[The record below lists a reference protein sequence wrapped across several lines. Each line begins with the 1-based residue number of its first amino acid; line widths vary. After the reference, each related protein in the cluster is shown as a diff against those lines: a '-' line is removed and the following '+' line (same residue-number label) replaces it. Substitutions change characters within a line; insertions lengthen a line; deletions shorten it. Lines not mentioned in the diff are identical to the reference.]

1 MICKVCKTEFYGRK
15 DKIFCSNK
23 CKNEY
28 HLTLRAFT
36 KETAYPLDRI
46 LHRNRSILLEI
57 MGPRSAKKIVKRL
70 ELVKK
75 KFQFKF
81 ITHYNINS
89 KGKTYNHV
97 YDFAW
102 MEFSDDE
109 VLIIRQK
116 KQWLPKD

>member
-1 MICKVCKTEFYGRK
+1 
-15 DKIFCSNK
+15 
-23 CKNEY
+23 
-28 HLTLRAFT
+28 LRAAT
-36 KETAYPLDRI
+36 KQTAFPLDKV

-57 MGPRSAKKIVKRL
+57 VGPKAVKKMVLRSD
-70 ELVKK
+70 LVKN

-81 ITHYNINS
+81 VTHYNINS

-109 VLIIRQK
+109 ILIIRQK
-116 KQWLPKD
+116 KQWMPKA